1 MDIQLK
7 TPLLTL
13 ALLTTLGASA
23 PSLAGVQQ
31 GDLLVRAG
39 VAYVSPQG
47 DSDEITGIGA
57 GARVEADGAPSL
69 GITATYMA
77 TDNIGVGVLAA
88 WPFKHDIDATGS
100 IATLGTVAETKH
112 LPPTVTL
119 QWHFTPSNTVR
130 PYVGAGINYT
140 NFFSEDTKGA
150 LASHKLSL
158 DDSWGLA
165 LEAGVDVDINSDWFV
180 SGQVWY
186 LDIDTDATLSG
197 PTFNTNFNVEID
209 PWVVMLGVGTK
220 F

>member
-1 MDIQLK
+1 MAIQYN

-13 ALLTTLGASA
+13 ALITALGISA
-23 PSLAGVQQ
+23 PSQAVQQ

-47 DSDEITGIGA
+47 DSDEITGIAA
-57 GARVEADGAPSL
+57 GARVEADAAPSL

-77 TDNIGVGVLAA
+77 TDNLGVGVLAS
-88 WPFKHDIDATGS
+88 WPFKHDIDATSS
-100 IATLGTVAETKH
+100 IAGLGTVAETKH

-119 QWHFTPSNTVR
+119 QWYFTPSSTVR

-150 LASHKLSL
+150 LASHSISL

-186 LDIDTDATLSG
+186 LDIDTEASLSG
-197 PTFNTNFNVEID
+197 PVYNTKFDVEID